1 MSILLNEQTPI
12 MIQGITG
19 EEASI
24 HVAYMQ
30 KYGTNIVCGVSPGRG
45 GSMVSGVP
53 VYNTVEEAVAHHQV
67 TWSVLF
73 LGAKN
78 VKPAAIEAIKAGVP
92 GLVILEDGVP
102 FHDTAEILALARASN
117 TRIIGPSSQGMISPG
132 KAKLGASGGATP
144 ERVFRQGRVGVISRS
159 GGMGVEICLLLT
171 RFGIGQSTYVAIGG
185 DLMVGTGFADLFVD
199 FEQDPDTDAIVIFGE
214 PGTEHEEIAAEA
226 LQNKV
231 TTKPVIALL
240 VGTCLAGMTQGLT
253 FGHTAAIMG
262 NGRGSTEA
270 KTLALRDAGAIVTH
284 ELATLPSLLAETI
297 GMKTS

>member
-102 FHDTAEILALARASN
+102 FHDTAEILALARES
-117 TRIIGPSSQGMISPG
+117 
-132 KAKLGASGGATP
+132 
-144 ERVFRQGRVGVISRS
+144 
-159 GGMGVEICLLLT
+159 
-171 RFGIGQSTYVAIGG
+171 
-185 DLMVGTGFADLFVD
+185 
-199 FEQDPDTDAIVIFGE
+199 
-214 PGTEHEEIAAEA
+214 
-226 LQNKV
+226 
-231 TTKPVIALL
+231 
-240 VGTCLAGMTQGLT
+240 
-253 FGHTAAIMG
+253 
-262 NGRGSTEA
+262 
-270 KTLALRDAGAIVTH
+270 
-284 ELATLPSLLAETI
+284 
-297 GMKTS
+297 